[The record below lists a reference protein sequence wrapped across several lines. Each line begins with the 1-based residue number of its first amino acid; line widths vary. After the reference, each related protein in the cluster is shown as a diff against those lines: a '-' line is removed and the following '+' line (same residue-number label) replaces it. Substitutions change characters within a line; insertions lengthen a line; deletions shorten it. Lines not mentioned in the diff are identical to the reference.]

1 MEQHLRITGSL
12 LILLAFIHASFP
24 RYFEW
29 KKELGALSIIN
40 RQLMYVHSFFIA
52 FVILLMGILCL
63 TSSAELTGTILGK
76 RVALGL
82 GLFWITRF
90 FIQFFGYSSKIWKG
104 KRFETSVH
112 VIFSILWAYLS
123 LVFILVYNGA

>member
-52 FVILLMGILCL
+52 LVILLMGILCL

-76 RVALGL
+76 RVALIMSGANIARPL
-82 GLFWITRF
+82 LARILSEDLSPRWPERRQGAA
-90 FIQFFGYSSKIWKG
+90 GAG
-104 KRFETSVH
+104 
-112 VIFSILWAYLS
+112 SI
-123 LVFILVYNGA
+123 